1 MTTGRGTTTKERALT
16 EHNWTRRTFLTRSG
30 LALVV
35 APAVLSACSTTDTS
49 SPESAGGGSTD
60 ALQRLLDQGY
70 VRVGFANEA
79 PYGYAEPDG
88 TLTGEAPEV
97 AKVIFEAL
105 GIPEVQGVL
114 TEFGSLIPGLQ
125 ARRFDVI
132 AAGMFI
138 NPERCAEITFSNPDY
153 QATTAFMVPAG
164 NPMGILTY
172 EDVTSTGARLGVL
185 TGAVEGGYAEA
196 LGVPAEQIVTFT
208 DQPSMYDGLA
218 AGRADAV
225 SLTTISL
232 RNILATREG
241 APFEVTEPFVPVV
254 DGVEQTGAGGYGFHN
269 DDQALVEAF
278 NEELAALKDSGELL
292 EIIEPFG
299 FSEAELTDLTAEE
312 LCQG

>member
-1 MTTGRGTTTKERALT
+1 MTTTKERALT
-16 EHNWTRRTFLTRSG
+16 EHIWTRRTFIARSG

-35 APAVLSACSTTDTS
+35 APSVLSACSTTDPT
-49 SPESAGGGSTD
+49 PESGGSTD
-60 ALQRLLDQGY
+60 PLQRLMDQGY

-79 PYGYAEPDG
+79 PFGYAEADG

-97 AKVIFEAL
+97 ARAIFEAL
-105 GIPEVQGVL
+105 GIPELQGVL

-153 QATTAFMVPAG
+153 QVKSAFMVPAG

-196 LGVPAEQIVTFT
+196 SGVPADQIVTFT
-208 DQPSMYDGLA
+208 DQPSM
-218 AGRADAV
+218 
-225 SLTTISL
+225 
-232 RNILATREG
+232 
-241 APFEVTEPFVPVV
+241 
-254 DGVEQTGAGGYGFHN
+254 
-269 DDQALVEAF
+269 
-278 NEELAALKDSGELL
+278 
-292 EIIEPFG
+292 
-299 FSEAELTDLTAEE
+299 
-312 LCQG
+312 

>member
-1 MTTGRGTTTKERALT
+1 MT
-16 EHNWTRRTFLTRSG
+16 EHIWTRRSFLARSG
-30 LALVV
+30 LALAV
-35 APAVLSACSTTDTS
+35 APAVLSACSTTET
-49 SPESAGGGSTD
+49 PATGEGGGSSD
-60 ALQRLLDQGY
+60 PLQRLMDQGY

-79 PYGYAEPDG
+79 PYGYAEADG

-97 AKVIFEAL
+97 ARAVFEAL
-105 GIPEVQGVL
+105 GISELQGVL

-138 NPERCAEITFSNPDY
+138 NPERCAEIAFSDPDY
-153 QATTAFMVPAG
+153 QAKTAFMVPEG

-185 TGAVEGGYAEA
+185 SGAVEGGYAEA
-196 LGVPAEQIVTFT
+196 LGVPADQIVTFT

-218 AGRADAV
+218 ADRVDAV
-225 SLTTISL
+225 SLTSISL
-232 RNILATREG
+232 RNILATREV

-254 DGVEQTGAGGYGFHN
+254 DGEEQTGAGGYGFHR

-278 NEELAALKDSGELL
+278 NEELASLKDSGRLL

-299 FSEAELTDLTAEE
+299 FSEAELAEVTTEE
-312 LCQG
+312 LCGG